1 MVLSLSTA
9 DLLAPSI
16 RGKVTNDQRTYK
28 LWAGLLLYTSL
39 YVHLYTSL
47 YISIHLYTSLYVHLY
62 TSLYVHLYTSLYIS
76 ICTSLCEHIMATV
89 KPLIKGHIESE
100 SRRPSSEVKCII
112 RTKSPL

>member
-1 MVLSLSTA
+1 M
-9 DLLAPSI
+9 
-16 RGKVTNDQRTYK
+16 
-28 LWAGLLLYTSL
+28 
-39 YVHLYTSL
+39 
-47 YISIHLYTSLYVHLY
+47 
-62 TSLYVHLYTSLYIS
+62 YIS

>member
-1 MVLSLSTA
+1 MTREPTNYGQVCC
-9 DLLAPSI
+9 SI
-16 RGKVTNDQRTYK
+16 
-28 LWAGLLLYTSL
+28 
-39 YVHLYTSL
+39 HLYM

-62 TSLYVHLYTSLYIS
+62 TSLYVHLYTSLDVHLYMYIS
-76 ICTSLCEHIMATV
+76 ICTSLCEHIMAAV